1 LELELELE
9 FEFEFVL
16 KILTKEIKTFE
27 YSKIEINSSQFLN
40 KTFFK
45 IEF

>member
-1 LELELELE
+1 LNFEFDFELEVE
-9 FEFEFVL
+9 FEL

-27 YSKIEINSSQFLN
+27 CSKIEINSSQFLN